1 MSMKKI
7 NKLKPQ
13 SAITLIELVIA
24 LALLSL
30 VATLAFPMYH
40 DAILKVRRAEA
51 KTALYNVMQQQERFY
66 TQKNSYAEFNSVN
79 DQASFKKWSG
89 ESKSTSHYELSAQAC
104 HGKTLKEC
112 VQLTATPIDFNDP
125 ICGDLVLD
133 SDNNKSYSKGTS
145 PNSVCW

>member
-1 MSMKKI
+1 MKKI
-7 NKLKPQ
+7 NKLTPQ

-40 DAILKVRRAEA
+40 DAILKVRRTEA

-133 SDNNKSYSKGTS
+133 SANNKSYSKGTS
-145 PNSVCW
+145 PNSACW